1 MKNRDRIRQYDSALH
16 VHFGSTGERRAVT
29 ALSLNDSVQV
39 RLDGKR
45 LLWSNPTQ
53 GANHECLLEEFGSE
67 ALAGNAF
74 EAMQHALDR
83 FTRRRVLF
91 SRVKGAVKWG
101 LLPALGLIFA
111 LGLNMYAARM
121 TGITSQAAAGNPGQ
135 VNEQPVYNP
144 GATQPGFVPP
154 QQPQNLKN
162 MQLGNIPGLP
172 PAADASIVKQA
183 ISAGTKAGKYA
194 VQLSQGGKGTV
205 FVFSDPSCPHCR
217 NFEPELEKLSA
228 DYTIQLFPVSV
239 IGGPESSTAIAQMLC
254 AKPEDRAS
262 YWKKMVKGDRI
273 DAATCPEGEAA
284 VAANDQIFRKLNFLG
299 TPTVVNTSG
308 EQTPL
313 TLPNTARA
321 ISQWLDQTKAQ

>member
-1 MKNRDRIRQYDSALH
+1 MKNRDRIRQYDTSLH

-29 ALSLNDSVQV
+29 ALSLNDSLQV

-45 LLWSNPTQ
+45 LLWSNYAQ
-53 GANHECLLEEFGSE
+53 GANQESLLEEFGTE

-74 EAMQHALDR
+74 EALQHALDR
-83 FTRRRVLF
+83 FSRRRVIF

-101 LLPALGLIFA
+101 LLPAFGLILA

-121 TGITSQAAAGNPGQ
+121 TGITSQASGTPGQ
-135 VNEQPVYNP
+135 VNEQPGYNP
-144 GATQPGFVPP
+144 SAKQPGLAPP
-154 QQPQNLKN
+154 QQAQNLQN

-172 PAADASIVKQA
+172 PTADPSIVKQA
-183 ISAGTKAGKYA
+183 INAGTKAGKYA
-194 VQLSQGGKGTV
+194 VQLSQGEKGTV
-205 FVFSDPSCPHCR
+205 YVFSDPSCPHCR
-217 NFEPELEKLSA
+217 NFEPELEKLA
-228 DYTIQLFPVSV
+228 TDYTIQLFPVSV
-239 IGGPESSTAIAQMLC
+239 IGGPDSSAAIAQMLC
-254 AKPEDRAS
+254 AKPEDRAN
-262 YWKKMVKGDRI
+262 YWKKIVKGDRL
-273 DAATCPEGEAA
+273 DAVSCPEGEAA

-299 TPTVVNTSG
+299 TPTVVNTNG

>member
-83 FTRRRVLF
+83 FSRRRVVF

-101 LLPALGLIFA
+101 LLPAFGLIFA

-154 QQPQNLKN
+154 QQPQNLQN

-172 PAADASIVKQA
+172 PAADPSIVKQA

-262 YWKKMVKGDRI
+262 YWKKIVKGDRI

>member
-154 QQPQNLKN
+154 QQSQNLKN

-172 PAADASIVKQA
+172 PAADPSIVKQA

>member
-83 FTRRRVLF
+83 FTRRRVVF

-101 LLPALGLIFA
+101 LLPAFGLIFA

-121 TGITSQAAAGNPGQ
+121 TGITSQAAVGNPGQ

-154 QQPQNLKN
+154 QQPQNLQN

-172 PAADASIVKQA
+172 PAADPSIVKQA

-262 YWKKMVKGDRI
+262 YWKKIVKGDRI

>member
-1 MKNRDRIRQYDSALH
+1 MKNRDRIRQYDLALH

-154 QQPQNLKN
+154 QQPQNLQN

-172 PAADASIVKQA
+172 PAADPSIVKQA

-262 YWKKMVKGDRI
+262 YWKKIVKGDRI

>member
-83 FTRRRVLF
+83 FTQRRVLF

-154 QQPQNLKN
+154 QQPQNLQN

-172 PAADASIVKQA
+172 PAADPSIVKQA

-262 YWKKMVKGDRI
+262 YWKKIVKGDRI
-273 DAATCPEGEAA
+273 DASTCPEGEAA